1 MLDMSRKMVS
11 FVVMAL
17 IFCIQLYACTDKQPA
32 GAKVIV
38 DKDESAATPAFGNA
52 PLTVSFDAGK
62 YLEQSG
68 GKFSL
73 LWNFDDGSISTET
86 SPKHKFNVMGTYMVS
101 LTVIRPD
108 GIRDAYWTTV
118 IVN

>member
-1 MLDMSRKMVS
+1 MSTKMLL
-11 FVVMAL
+11 FVVIAL
-17 IFCIQLYACTDKQPA
+17 IFCIQFYACTDKQPLDE
-32 GAKVIV
+32 KVIME
-38 DKDESAATPAFGNA
+38 KDEIAAAPAFGKA

-62 YLEQSG
+62 YLKQYS

-73 LWNFDDGSISTET
+73 LWNFDDGSISNET

-101 LTVIRPD
+101 LTVIRP
-108 GIRDAYWTTV
+108 GSIRDAYWTIV

>member
-1 MLDMSRKMVS
+1 MSRKMLS
-11 FVVMAL
+11 LVVISL
-17 IFCIQLYACTDKQPA
+17 IFCIQFYACTDKQPLDK
-32 GAKVIV
+32 KVIM
-38 DKDESAATPAFGNA
+38 DKDEIAATPAFGKA

-62 YLEQSG
+62 YLEQYIG
-68 GKFSL
+68 EFSL

-86 SPKHKFNVMGTYMVS
+86 LPKHKFNVMGTYMVS

-108 GIRDAYWTTV
+108 SIRDAYWTIV